1 MKESGEKPLR
11 QFSPV
16 HQGHSKDERK
26 ERLWD
31 LLHRCPCY
39 CRRCNYC
46 HTGCSFVQT
55 TRGPRAP
62 ARFSGNCNSSA
73 PPPPPRCRSHPCCC
87 AAWTRTLDSLWLF
100 PGCQTSIHPVRAS
113 HCGNILVWNH
123 SRVCT
128 IYLIAAWKWGSCYF
142 GFLSLSTRLHI
153 SKLLQ
158 CENCVL
164 KKKQN

>member
-1 MKESGEKPLR
+1 MKGRSVCETS
-11 QFSPV
+11 S
-16 HQGHSKDERK
+16 
-26 ERLWD
+26 
-31 LLHRCPCY
+31 
-39 CRRCNYC
+39 
-46 HTGCSFVQT
+46 TGAHAIADGVTTATRARSFVQPT
-55 TRGPRAP
+55 HGPWAP

-164 KKKQN
+164 KKKTKLKKEIVAWFCKSFR